1 MLNDALDEELR
12 VETPWTLAGLN
23 PNVAYQNVAFRK
35 GDLACIDAP
44 QEVTVNDG
52 DVQRSAT
59 VVETP
64 LVSLLERKRDNRKW
78 RSIAVLVGA
87 RLAIDWGPE
96 SKPFWLFN
104 TLQMVARSNDYG
116 VDSFAGEWLRDHA
129 LKRSPYANIDRDA
142 SDNFIDIYR
151 YAIDLDFNSPAVL
164 GTRDTWNPPAEFL
177 NKGYCANAEDG
188 SASQNSDKIR
198 SRGRVRTHQKITDGL
213 EKRDRDI
220 QPDRKRPG
228 ADCLDLNLRR
238 RVLTVDDSIDRFD
251 NIAEGE

>member
-87 RLAIDWGPE
+87 RLAIDWGPKANP
-96 SKPFWLFN
+96 SGFSIRPRWSLDLMTTASIPSLASGSATTRSSAAL
-104 TLQMVARSNDYG
+104 TLTSIETRATTSSTSIDTP
-116 VDSFAGEWLRDHA
+116 SISTSTLRPS
-129 LKRSPYANIDRDA
+129 LER
-142 SDNFIDIYR
+142 
-151 YAIDLDFNSPAVL
+151 VTL
-164 GTRDTWNPPAEFL
+164 GTRPRSFLISAIAPTPRMGPPVRIPIRFVAAVASGPTRKSRTDWR
-177 NKGYCANAEDG
+177 NATVTSSPIANDPAP
-188 SASQNSDKIR
+188 
-198 SRGRVRTHQKITDGL
+198 T
-213 EKRDRDI
+213 
-220 QPDRKRPG
+220 
-228 ADCLDLNLRR
+228 
-238 RVLTVDDSIDRFD
+238 VLT
-251 NIAEGE
+251 